1 MFLKSEIVSGHA
13 LFLLL
18 LTQTSAATQPI
29 NVQLGDDVILPCQ
42 LEPAADVATM
52 TLEWA
57 KPNLTPR
64 YVHVRRD
71 GVDLLIDQNPAY
83 IGRTLLFVNKLKCGD
98 VSLKL
103 SKVKLSDEGTY
114 TCFIPSLGKR
124 STVKLV
130 VSSVSSPVIEIIKGA
145 DGVLLQCKSAGWYPE
160 PEVLWL
166 DAEGLIVSAGPTD
179 TLRGPDGLYT
189 VSSSVTVDNKH
200 SNTFTCKLQQVN
212 ITQTLQTRVFIQGT
226 AEMNHEDET
235 KQLEGE
241 KTTTQHNEMENQPLR
256 GGEGEREE
264 AITEGESQQN
274 KEELML
280 LVNMV
285 NKLMDLKQKLK
296 DQREPLKDDLKKVT
310 NKILINQG
318 MLEAVEKE
326 IENSTFTSKLEKSQ
340 KPLQEEK
347 NTLNASKSI
356 LEQHVQNIETQ
367 LKMVE
372 DIETQIPERIKK
384 KALDQK
390 KEN

>member
-18 LTQTSAATQPI
+18 LTQTSA
-29 NVQLGDDVILPCQ
+29 G
-42 LEPAADVATM
+42 
-52 TLEWA
+52 
-57 KPNLTPR
+57 
-64 YVHVRRD
+64 
-71 GVDLLIDQNPAY
+71 
-83 IGRTLLFVNKLKCGD
+83 
-98 VSLKL
+98 
-103 SKVKLSDEGTY
+103 
-114 TCFIPSLGKR
+114 
-124 STVKLV
+124 
-130 VSSVSSPVIEIIKGA
+130 SVSSPVIEIIKGA

-212 ITQTLQTRVFIQGT
+212 ITQTLQTRVFIQGDAFTASSCSGVSIALALIVVCVVLLAAAVFGVWKCKQSKLST